1 MDVRSTA
8 ANISS
13 ALSYFF
19 SFLASKLFLKMVT
32 MFTLNGTLWFYSA
45 VGFVAVFVLY
55 FILPETEG
63 QTIEEVQS
71 LFDNNIVNQSVR
83 YDEHFCRE
91 KTISVKAPLEANKKE
106 MTNHGNI

>member
-8 ANISS
+8 ANLSS

-19 SFLASKLFLKMVT
+19 SFLACKLFLKMVAL
-32 MFTLNGTLWFYSA
+32 FTLNGTLWFYSA

-71 LFDNNIVNQSVR
+71 LFDSNIVNQNVR
-83 YDEHFCRE
+83 YDEDFGRE
-91 KTISVKAPLEANKKE
+91 KTRSVECSVGGKQKIND
-106 MTNHGNI
+106 